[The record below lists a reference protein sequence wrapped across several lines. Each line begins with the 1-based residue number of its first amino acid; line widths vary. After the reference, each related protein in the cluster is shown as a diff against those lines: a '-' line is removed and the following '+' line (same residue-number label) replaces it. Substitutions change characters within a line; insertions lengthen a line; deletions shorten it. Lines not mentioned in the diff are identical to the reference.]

1 MKKLLQSIS
10 THNVGDTLTDATPAQ
25 LLAQVESIDANGND
39 KMQKTATE
47 KFVNSL
53 MILVTLEDNELLKV
67 EREKPEYT
75 LTGVK

>member
-1 MKKLLQSIS
+1 MKKRLQSIS